1 MMAGVFRRW
10 LIGVK
15 IYGAGKVFLE
25 RNTSSHPNWRLPLWI
40 KLSGARDLMRAS
52 RSVPRNARALNPSG
66 CLTYLGCVM
75 SLRDANPVNASR
87 CYQI

>member
-25 RNTSSHPNWRLPLWI
+25 RNTSSHPNWWLPMSV
-40 KLSGARDLMRAS
+40 KLSGARNLMRAS
-52 RSVPRNARALNPSG
+52 RSVPRNARALNPTG
-66 CLTYLGCVM
+66 
-75 SLRDANPVNASR
+75 A
-87 CYQI
+87 